1 MVTKIVFK
9 QNDFKGVISS
19 KEFTAD
25 ILIEG
30 SNIKGEPLVTLNRN
44 EGLPAVKEVYA
55 RWGEPVGEIE
65 TAEVVLITVRFDNTI
80 EDNGKLKGSLAL
92 NLYVEGATNYVQNW
106 VT

>member
-1 MVTKIVFK
+1 MIKKLVFK
-9 QNDFKGVISS
+9 QNDFKGVILP

-30 SNIKGEPLVTLNRN
+30 PNIKGEPLVTLNHN

-65 TAEVVLITVRFDNTI
+65 TAEVVLITVRFDGGI
-80 EDNGKLKGSLAL
+80 EEEGKLKGSLAL
-92 NLYVEGATNYVQNW
+92 NFYVEGATNYVQNW